1 MELTTLY
8 ILNIFIITLFNRE
21 TIVIGYTDFTDDEIR
36 DLVKELGTQFRGDC
50 YHVLHN
56 NCNHFSDT
64 LCKVYIT

>member
-1 MELTTLY
+1 M
-8 ILNIFIITLFNRE
+8 
-21 TIVIGYTDFTDDEIR
+21 IGYTDFTDDEIR

-64 LCKVYIT
+64 LCKVYITWNKLDIILSQAKWNVLEHNK